1 MEASICRWRLQ
12 SAAGW
17 SAGRAQ
23 EQQQRMVAREPIC
36 SVNRRKG
43 RRAEQIGLGLQS
55 VDGRT
60 ARAEADGRT
69 AGAESADGRTASW
82 MPAARRRIPGSPCS
96 LPPPLSSL
104 FPPLSLP
111 SRAEAMRRL
120 AREYR
125 HAISRARPL
134 CSFSPARARRRRVF
148 FNLFPARATALPSV
162 WRPPD
167 ALATPWRARR
177 RHTNDGRGGG
187 DAPI

>member
-1 MEASICRWRLQ
+1 
-12 SAAGW
+12 
-17 SAGRAQ
+17 
-23 EQQQRMVAREPIC
+23 MVAREPIC

-43 RRAEQIGLGLQS
+43 RRVEQIGLGLQS
-55 VDGRT
+55 ADWRTTGAEGDGQSRGG
-60 ARAEADGRT
+60 RADGRSRI
-69 AGAESADGRTASW
+69 GGRADGELDAGGAPPNSRFVLFS
-82 MPAARRRIPGSPCS
+82 
-96 LPPPLSSL
+96 PPPLSSL

-111 SRAEAMRRL
+111 SRAEAMRRP

-134 CSFSPARARRRRVF
+134 CSISPALARRRRVF

-187 DAPI
+187 DAPIRSLPGHQGDA

>member
-1 MEASICRWRLQ
+1 
-12 SAAGW
+12 
-17 SAGRAQ
+17 
-23 EQQQRMVAREPIC
+23 MVAREPIC

-43 RRAEQIGLGLQS
+43 RRAEQIRLGLQS
-55 VDGRT
+55 SDWRS
-60 ARAEADGRT
+60 

-111 SRAEAMRRL
+111 SRAEAMRRP

-134 CSFSPARARRRRVF
+134 CSFSHTRARRRRVF
-148 FNLFPARATALPSV
+148 FNLFPVRATALPSV

-167 ALATPWRARR
+167 ALAMPWRARR
-177 RHTNDGRGGG
+177 RHTNDRRGGG
-187 DAPI
+187 DAPIRSSPGRQGDA